1 MKKKATHCP
10 HCGRPLPADSPDGH
24 CPACL
29 AATIVSLAEGG
40 AEGDPEET
48 GPSGDAPEKQR
59 IRIQGYE
66 LFEELGS
73 GGMGVVYRARQIEAR
88 RLVALKVLDRGL
100 VPPGDS
106 IERFFREGRI
116 VASLDHPGIV
126 RLHDIG
132 SHRGHPFFAMEL
144 IEGRSLDTV
153 VREGPLPAEPAA
165 RILTRIARAIA
176 YAHERK
182 VIHRDLKPSNVI
194 IDAQG
199 EPHVTDFGLA
209 RQLDASAVLTRTRQ
223 NLGTPAYMAPEQV
236 SGTQAPPEPRS
247 DIYSL
252 GAMLYHLLTGRPPF
266 QADTLEA
273 TLLQVVE
280 RDPVPLRRLN
290 PNVSRDLEAICL
302 KCLEKEA
309 SHRYPTAAALA
320 DDLDRFL
327 DHTPVRAR
335 RLTFFHRLWRHS
347 RRRPA
352 VAALAAASM
361 AVALAGAAGV
371 IWQWRQAEMA
381 RGNTEQ
387 ANARLQT
394 LVSRLRL
401 EQADNLVRSGE
412 LRAALPRLAW
422 HLREAPLDTV
432 TPARIVNLL
441 SAFNHLLPLRP
452 PVSVGATPNSA
463 ALSPDGRLLALT
475 GENSAVHV
483 IDLERGQPVTPPL
496 RHDKTVTR
504 LAFSPDG
511 RWLASSSLDGTAR
524 LWNLTNVQPVC
535 PPIKHPGNVFFLDFA
550 PDGRRLATT
559 CEGRD
564 SEFPGRHWVFVWDL
578 PEGKPACPPHT
589 NRCWFHA
596 VRFSPDGRLIA
607 AASTDRNAHILDA
620 ATGRSLGML
629 PHDSAV
635 VVLAFSP
642 DGQRL
647 ATGTHDRAAQ
657 LWNARTLEPLG
668 PPLRHDD
675 EVTSVQFSPDG
686 GALLTASLDGC
697 ARLFDVT
704 TGQLR
709 FSPLRAE
716 GPLRKAVFDRAGRR
730 IVTHGDDA
738 LVRVWDARTGSRW
751 AIPGKH
757 PAPLLLA
764 EFAPDDRRLVT
775 VDQNG
780 LTQVWDARPGA
791 RLPVRLAHDEP
802 VIRAAFGLAPDEAVA
817 VTRSHPFVRWNVRTG
832 QRLALG
838 PPIERPISKALFA
851 PNGACVL
858 VQESEHWAQLWD
870 IERGRLL
877 RPDLTLVGTETNAAF
892 SPDGRWLALKQARVG
907 TNAVAI
913 EVIDAATG
921 GLLPH
926 SLKTADSGSHTIDLQ
941 FSPDGRFLFH
951 NELWVHGQYSAR
963 TDQPSPRLRCPQGP
977 RRATSPDGRRLAT
990 GGHEFDA
997 FFFDVE
1003 SGVQVGPT
1011 LAHPQPVREVQFT
1024 PDGKTLVTVTIDN
1037 AVWVW
1042 DVASGKLRLPPM
1054 RLRGAVQ
1061 RVDVSPD
1068 GQSLMILS
1076 GGAFLSVWDL
1086 AAGKQRFPKV
1096 QVAGDL
1102 LIAQFI
1108 GAGQRW
1114 ITVTKDGVATLRDT
1128 RTGLA
1133 MNDPFRHGAAVHDAR
1148 VHADGARLLM
1158 VGADQAVSV
1167 WEIDQVPV
1175 PAPGWLADLAEAIA
1189 GERTDQDDLAE
1200 AVPAAAAY
1208 ELRQRL
1214 ETGGRDDFYSRWA
1227 RWFFRDRAPAAEAAG
1242 L

>member
-1 MKKKATHCP
+1 MKRLATHCP
-10 HCGRPLPADSPDGH
+10 HCGHPLPPDSPEGH

-29 AATIVSLAEGG
+29 AATIVSLAKEGADG
-40 AEGDPEET
+40 NAEET
-48 GPSGDAPEKQR
+48 GSSGDTPEEQR
-59 IRIQGYE
+59 IRIKGYE

-132 SHRGHPFFAMEL
+132 SDRGHPFFVMEL
-144 IEGRSLDTV
+144 IEGRSLEAV
-153 VREGPLPAEPAA
+153 AREGPLPAEVAA
-165 RILTRIARAIA
+165 PILTRTARAIA

-209 RQLDASAVLTRTRQ
+209 RQLDASAGLTRTRQ

-236 SGTQAPPEPRS
+236 SGGQAPPEPRG

-273 TLLQVVE
+273 VLLQVVD
-280 RDPVPLRRLN
+280 RDPVALRRLN
-290 PNVSRDLEAICL
+290 PNVPRDLEAICL
-302 KCLEKEA
+302 KCLEKEP
-309 SHRYPTAAALA
+309 SQRYPTAAALA

-327 DHTPVRAR
+327 DHAPIRAR
-335 RLTFFHRLWRHS
+335 PLTLFHRLWRHC

-352 VAALAAASM
+352 VALLAAVSM
-361 AVALAGAAGV
+361 SVALAGLAGV
-371 IWQWRQAEMA
+371 LWQWRQAERA
-381 RGNTEQ
+381 RGDTQQ
-387 ANARLQT
+387 ANVRLQT

-422 HLREAPLDTV
+422 QLREVPLDPV
-432 TPARIVNLL
+432 TPARIVGLL
-441 SAFNHLLPLRP
+441 SSFNYLLPLRP
-452 PVSVGATPNSA
+452 PIAVAATPNSA
-463 ALSPDGRLLALT
+463 ALSPDGRFVAVT
-475 GENSAVHV
+475 GADRAVQM
-483 IDLERGQPVTPPL
+483 IDLERGQTVTPPP
-496 RHDKTVTR
+496 RHDKSVLR
-504 LAFSPDG
+504 LAYSPDG
-511 RWLASSSLDGTAR
+511 RWLASSSPDGTAR
-524 LWNLTNVQPVC
+524 VWNATNGQPVC
-535 PPIKHPGNVFFLDFA
+535 PPIKHPGNVFSLDFA

-564 SEFPGRHWVFVWDL
+564 GELPGRHWVFVWEL
-578 PEGKPACPPHT
+578 PEGKPACPSYT

-620 ATGRSLGML
+620 ATGRLLGML
-629 PHDSAV
+629 SHDSAV
-635 VVLAFSP
+635 VSLAFPP

-647 ATGTHDRAAQ
+647 ATGTHDRAAH
-657 LWNARTLEPLG
+657 LWNVRTLEPIG

-675 EVTSVQFSPDG
+675 AVTSLQFSPDG
-686 GALLTASLDGC
+686 GTLLTASLDGC
-697 ARLFDVT
+697 ARVFDVT

-709 FSPLRAE
+709 FAPLRVE
-716 GPLRKAVFDRAGRR
+716 GPLRKAVFDNAGNR
-730 IVTHGDDA
+730 IVAHGDDA
-738 LVRVWDARTGSRW
+738 VVRVWDARTGTPC
-751 AIPGKH
+751 AIPVKH
-757 PAPLLLA
+757 TAPLLLA
-764 EFAPDDRRLVT
+764 EFTPDDRRLVT

-802 VIRAAFGLAPDEAVA
+802 VIRAAFGVAPDEVAA

-832 QRLALG
+832 QQLALG
-838 PPIERPISKALFA
+838 PRLERPITKALFA
-851 PNGACVL
+851 PNGARVF
-858 VQESEHWAQLWD
+858 VQQSEHWAQLWD

-877 RPDLTLVGTETNAAF
+877 RPNLTLVGTETNSVF
-892 SPDGRWLALKQARVG
+892 SPDGRWLAVKRAG
-907 TNAVAI
+907 DAAI

-926 SLKTADSGSHTIDLQ
+926 RLKTVERGSHTIDLQ

-951 NELWVHGQYSAR
+951 NELWLRGQLWQFTR
-963 TDQPSPRLRCPQGP
+963 TDQPSPRLPVAP
-977 RRATSPDGRRLAT
+977 EARAAQFSPDGRRLAT
-990 GGHEFDA
+990 GGHEPSA
-997 FFFDVE
+997 RFFDLE
-1003 SGVQVGPT
+1003 TGAQVGPT
-1011 LAHPQPVREVQFT
+1011 LAHPQPVRDVRFT
-1024 PDGKTLVTVTIDN
+1024 PDGKTLVTATIDN
-1037 AVWVW
+1037 AVWIW
-1042 DVASGKLRLPPM
+1042 DVASGTLRLPPM

-1068 GQSLMILS
+1068 GQSLLTLS
-1076 GGAFLSVWDL
+1076 GGAFLNVWDL
-1086 AAGKQRFPKV
+1086 ATGKQRSPKV

-1102 LIAQFI
+1102 LIAQFV

-1114 ITVTKDGVATLRDT
+1114 MTVTKDGVAMLRDT
-1128 RTGLA
+1128 GTGLVV
-1133 MNDPFRHGAAVHDAR
+1133 NDLFRHGAAIHDAQ
-1148 VHADGARLLM
+1148 VNADGTRLLM
-1158 VGADQAVSV
+1158 VGEDQAVSV
-1167 WEIDQVPV
+1167 WEIDPV
-1175 PAPGWLADLAEAIA
+1175 AGPAPDWLPGLAEAVA
-1189 GERTDQDDLAE
+1189 GERTDLDELMQ

-1208 ELRQRL
+1208 ELRKRL
-1214 ETGGRDDFYSRWA
+1214 ETGAGDDFYSRWA
-1227 RWFFRDRAPAAEAAG
+1227 RWFFRDRGQAAEAAG
-1242 L
+1242 P

>member
-1 MKKKATHCP
+1 MAKEE
-10 HCGRPLPADSPDGH
+10 ADGDVRDTGLDGE
-24 CPACL
+24 A
-29 AATIVSLAEGG
+29 VESL
-40 AEGDPEET
+40 
-48 GPSGDAPEKQR
+48 R
-59 IRIQGYE
+59 IWIKGYE
-66 LFEELGS
+66 LFEELGR

-106 IERFFREGRI
+106 SERFFREGRI

-132 SHRGHPFFAMEL
+132 SDRGHPFFAMEL

-194 IDAQG
+194 IDAKG

-209 RQLDASAVLTRTRQ
+209 RRLDASAALTRTHQ

-236 SGTQAPPEPRS
+236 SGAQGPPEPRS

-252 GAMLYHLLTGRPPF
+252 GAMLYHLLTGHPPF

-273 TLLQVVE
+273 ILLQVVE

-290 PNVSRDLEAICL
+290 PNVPRDLEAICL
-302 KCLEKEA
+302 KCLEKEP
-309 SHRYPTAAALA
+309 SHRYPAASALA

-327 DHTPVRAR
+327 DHSPVRAR

-352 VAALAAASM
+352 IAALVATSM
-361 AVALAGAAGV
+361 AAVLAGIAGV
-371 IWQWRQAEMA
+371 IWHWHQIEKA
-381 RGNTEQ
+381 RADTEQ

-394 LVSRLRL
+394 LVSRLRF
-401 EQADNLVRSGE
+401 EHADNLARAGE
-412 LRAALPRLAW
+412 LRAALPHLALL
-422 HLREAPLDTV
+422 LREAPLHPV
-432 TPARIVNLL
+432 TPARILSLL
-441 SAFNHLLPLRP
+441 NSFNYFLPLSP
-452 PVSVGATPNSA
+452 PISVAATPNSA
-463 ALSPDGRLLALT
+463 DLSPDGRLLALT
-475 GENSAVHV
+475 GEGRAVHV
-483 IDLERGQPVTPPL
+483 IDLERGLPVTPPL
-496 RHDKTVTR
+496 RYDKTVTR

-511 RWLASSSLDGTAR
+511 RWLAASSLDGTAR
-524 LWNLTNVQPVC
+524 LWNLTNDQPVC
-535 PPIKHPGNVFFLDFA
+535 PPIEHPGNVFFLDFA

-559 CEGRD
+559 CEGRAG
-564 SEFPGRHWVFVWDL
+564 ELPGWHWVFVWDL
-578 PEGKPACPPHT
+578 PDGKPACPPHT
-589 NRCWFHA
+589 NRCWFHT

-607 AASTDRNAHILDA
+607 AASTDRNAHILEA

-635 VVLAFSP
+635 VSLAFSP

-657 LWNARTLEPLG
+657 LWNVRTLEPLG
-668 PPLRHDD
+668 PALRHGDA
-675 EVTSVQFSPDG
+675 VASLQFSPDG
-686 GALLTASLDGC
+686 EALLTASLDGC
-697 ARLFDVT
+697 ARLFDVA

-709 FSPLRAE
+709 FSPLRIE

-738 LVRVWDARTGSRW
+738 VAQVWDARTGSPW
-751 AIPGKH
+751 AVPVKH

-764 EFAPDDRRLVT
+764 EFTPDDRRLVT
-775 VDQNG
+775 VDLNG
-780 LTQVWDARPGA
+780 LIQVSDAQAGA
-791 RLPVRLAHDEP
+791 RQPVRLAHDEP

-858 VQESEHWAQLWD
+858 VQQSEHWAQLWD

-907 TNAVAI
+907 TNALAI

-926 SLKTADSGSHTIDLQ
+926 SLKTADRGSHTIDLQ

-951 NELWVHGQYSAR
+951 NELWVHGQLWQFTR
-963 TDQPSPRLRCPQGP
+963 TDQPSPRLPAAP
-977 RRATSPDGRRLAT
+977 EDRAAQFSPDGRRLAT
-990 GGHEFDA
+990 GGSERDA
-997 FFFDVE
+997 QFFDLE
-1003 SGVQVGPT
+1003 TAAQVGPT
-1011 LAHPQPVREVQFT
+1011 LAHPQPVREARFT
-1024 PDGKTLVTVTIDN
+1024 PDGKMLVTATIDN

-1068 GQSLMILS
+1068 GRSLMILS

-1086 AAGKQRFPKV
+1086 ATGKQRFPTV
-1096 QVAGDL
+1096 QIAGDL

-1114 ITVTKDGVATLRDT
+1114 ITVNKDGVATLRDT
-1128 RTGLA
+1128 GTGLV

-1148 VHADGARLLM
+1148 VNADGTRLLM

-1175 PAPGWLADLAEAIA
+1175 PAPSWLPDLAEAIA
-1189 GERTDQDDLAE
+1189 GERTDVAE
-1200 AVPAAAAY
+1200 LMQPVPATAAY

-1214 ETGGRDDFYSRWA
+1214 ETGGGDDFYSRWA
-1227 RWFFRDRAPAAEAAG
+1227 RWFFRDRGRAAEATG
-1242 L
+1242 P